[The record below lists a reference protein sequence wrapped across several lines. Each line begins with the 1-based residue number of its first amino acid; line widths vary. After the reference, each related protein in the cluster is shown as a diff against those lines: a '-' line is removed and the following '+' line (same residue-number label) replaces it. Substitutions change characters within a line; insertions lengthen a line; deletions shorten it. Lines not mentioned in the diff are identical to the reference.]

1 MKKITIISGTLNT
14 NYKLSQD
21 IRDILIDLG
30 TDVSI
35 LSLENYML
43 PLYTDAVFKEKQ
55 AEYKPVALSLI
66 DEMKESKGLI
76 FCAPEYNGSIPP
88 IVSNAIAWISVSGG
102 YWRDSFID
110 KIALIGTHSGG
121 GGDKFF
127 RSMKIQLEHLGSIV
141 MPRPITVNNSSP
153 LKKDSA
159 EKILKQFINL
169 I

>member
-21 IRDILIDLG
+21 IRDILIDLE

-66 DEMKESKGLI
+66 DEMK
-76 FCAPEYNGSIPP
+76 
-88 IVSNAIAWISVSGG
+88 
-102 YWRDSFID
+102 
-110 KIALIGTHSGG
+110 
-121 GGDKFF
+121 
-127 RSMKIQLEHLGSIV
+127 
-141 MPRPITVNNSSP
+141 
-153 LKKDSA
+153 
-159 EKILKQFINL
+159 
-169 I
+169 